1 MQARR
6 RCPLAR
12 PGNAF
17 AEEERA
23 GPRHRLGTRWA
34 GLSETAVIAC
44 GAEPEPDRNHY
55 GDHSW

>member
-34 GLSETAVIAC
+34 GLSETRPTMSHC
-44 GAEPEPDRNHY
+44 ESFRG
-55 GDHSW
+55 